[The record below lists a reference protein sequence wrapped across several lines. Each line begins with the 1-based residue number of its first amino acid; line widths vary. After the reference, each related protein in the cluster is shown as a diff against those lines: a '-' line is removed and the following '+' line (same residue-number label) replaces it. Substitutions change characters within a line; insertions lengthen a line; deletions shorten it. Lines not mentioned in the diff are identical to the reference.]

1 MGRISAGFGSVHGP
15 GKKRR
20 AGRGTGGLP
29 PLSLF
34 GLSPPGRCLLV
45 VRARTARRRRGCGYA
60 APGATNRA
68 EPERG
73 AIERA

>member
-29 PLSLF
+29 PLSLS
-34 GLSPPGRCLLV
+34 GLSPLAGACCWLCA
-45 VRARTARRRRGCGYA
+45 RALPAAAAAA
-60 APGATNRA
+60 APTPHQARPTGRNRNEA
-68 EPERG
+68 R
-73 AIERA
+73 